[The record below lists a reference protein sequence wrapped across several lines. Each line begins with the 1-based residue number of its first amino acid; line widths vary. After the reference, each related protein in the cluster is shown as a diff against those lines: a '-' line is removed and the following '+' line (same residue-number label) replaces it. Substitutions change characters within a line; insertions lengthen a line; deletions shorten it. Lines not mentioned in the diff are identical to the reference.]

1 MKIQSLSIVVPNDS
15 CVNKCAFCV
24 SRQHCNR
31 FPNLISADLPQFDL
45 HMKDYI
51 KRLEF
56 ARDNG
61 CNTLMLT
68 GSSEP
73 QQNRQFL
80 VLFGMFLQMMRNP
93 FQWIEMQ
100 TTGVFLDRDYLRFLR
115 NHVGVNV
122 ISISLS
128 SFDDNKNADVIGM
141 PNGHEVHL
149 KELCAMIKEM
159 GFILRLSVNLT
170 TEIGLTSNIF
180 QKAVELGADQ
190 VTIREMYED
199 GGNSPESRWVK
210 EHRVSAEPI
219 VGAIKQ
225 IGKKLGVLPYGAE
238 KYSFLGVTT
247 VVDADCMGKT
257 EQEDES
263 YKYLILQPN
272 CKLYSQWDDPASI
285 IF

>member
-1 MKIQSLSIVVPNDS
+1 MKIQSLSIVVPNDNCANQ
-15 CVNKCAFCV
+15 CVFCV

-31 FPNLISADLPQFDL
+31 FPNLISADLPQFDI
-45 HMKDYI
+45 HMRDYI

-61 CNTLMLT
+61 CNTVMLT

-128 SFDDNKNADVIGM
+128 SFDDAKNAEIIRM
-141 PNGHEVHL
+141 PKGHEVHL
-149 KELCAMIKEM
+149 KELCDLIKEF
-159 GFILRLSVNLT
+159 GFTLRLSVNLT
-170 TEIGLTSNIF
+170 DGIGLGTNVF
-180 QKAVELGADQ
+180 QKAAELGADQ

-199 GGNSPESRWVK
+199 GGDTPQAKWVK
-210 EHRVSAEPI
+210 AHRLSAAPL
-219 VGAIKQ
+219 VAAIKQ
-225 IGKKLGVLPYGAE
+225 EGKKLGVLPYGAV
-238 KYSFLGVTT
+238 KYSYFGMTT
-247 VVDADCMGKT
+247 VVDSDCMSKA
-257 EQEDES
+257 EQETES
-263 YKYLILQPN
+263 YKYLILQPD